1 MRQDGAHLLS
11 GCLCSEAVFR
21 KINHCSWGP
30 LVSGLVLVNAALGE
44 ELKKRPYKRQV
55 PARVL
60 GVKKEFI
67 LH

>member
-44 ELKKRPYKRQV
+44 ELKKDLTRDKCLP
-55 PARVL
+55 
-60 GVKKEFI
+60 EFWV
-67 LH
+67 